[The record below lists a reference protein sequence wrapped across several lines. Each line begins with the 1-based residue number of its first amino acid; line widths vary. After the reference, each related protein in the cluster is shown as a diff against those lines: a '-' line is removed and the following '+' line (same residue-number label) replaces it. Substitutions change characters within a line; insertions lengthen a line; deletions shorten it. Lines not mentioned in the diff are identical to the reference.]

1 MTARVCV
8 AAAMSTD
15 YVIPPPPTPSAAI
28 HGTSERFALR
38 RVLCVGRNYAAHAR
52 EMGQDPERDPP
63 FFFAKPADS
72 VFDAHPSLGASIVY
86 PPLTENLHHEIE
98 LAVAIGIAG
107 RDIPPGQALDH
118 VFGYAPALD
127 LTRRDLQ
134 KAAKAKGHPWEF
146 GKAFD
151 RSAPLGAIVPA
162 AQIGHPTRG
171 RVWLEV
177 NGDVRQEGDLSELI
191 WSVAE
196 VIAELSASIA
206 LAPGDLILTGTPAGV
221 GPLNPGDTVRAGV
234 EGVGALA
241 LGVARD

>member
-1 MTARVCV
+1 
-8 AAAMSTD
+8 MSRD
-15 YVIPPPPTPSAAI
+15 YLMPPPPTPSAAVD
-28 HGTSERFALR
+28 GDARRFALR

-52 EMGQDPERDPP
+52 EMGQDPAREPP
-63 FFFAKPADS
+63 FFFAKPADA
-72 VFDAHPSLGASIVY
+72 VFDAQPSADASVAY

-98 LAVAIGIAG
+98 LAVAIGSGG
-107 RDIPPGQALDH
+107 REIPSAQALDH

-151 RSAPLGAIVPA
+151 RSAPLGALVPA
-162 AQIGHPTRG
+162 ARSGHPTRG

-177 NGDVRQEGDLSELI
+177 NGELRQEGDLSELI

-221 GPLNPGDTVRAGV
+221 GPLVPGDEVRGGV
-234 EGVGALA
+234 EGVGDLA
-241 LGVARD
+241 LKIRGG